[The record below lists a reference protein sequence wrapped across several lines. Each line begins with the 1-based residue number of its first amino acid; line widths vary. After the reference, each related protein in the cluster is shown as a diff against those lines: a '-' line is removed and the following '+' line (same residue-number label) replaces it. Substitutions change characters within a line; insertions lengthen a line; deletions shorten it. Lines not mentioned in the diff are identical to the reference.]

1 MARGRVVHVGL
12 DLKGALRTWK
22 DKEWRGVVA
31 ENGKTLSPSEVKI
44 RFLDL
49 LASGVKMIPMSEE
62 CDDFDPEH
70 GCRGHEY
77 EKEDAPA

>member
-1 MARGRVVHVGL
+1 MAKGRMVHVGI
-12 DLKGALRTWK
+12 DLKGALMTW
-22 DKEWRGVVA
+22 DPTQWIGVVT
-31 ENGKTLSPSEVKI
+31 EDGKTLTVREVKS